1 MFNHI
6 LHRQQT
12 FTYYAEYWNNTVA
25 YNESAGT
32 SLNEDETKLSSFWST
47 PFTRLCLGMKRPANG
62 VTNWIAL
69 KYPASSLRDVIG
81 DGSFRP
87 TNLSVT
93 EWKKL
98 LNNSE
103 IQVKSLYVKFPMQSQ
118 WRIVQLRVIPPLCSF
133 GKKKES
139 FINRTR
145 FSNGRQVSGRGVRD
159 KRICSCIY
167 HL

>member
-12 FTYYAEYWNNTVA
+12 FTYDAEYWNDTVA

-47 PFTRLCLGMKRPANG
+47 PFTRLCLGMKHPDNG

-69 KYPASSLRDVIG
+69 DYSASSLRDVIG
-81 DGSFRP
+81 DGTFQP
-87 TNLSVT
+87 TNLSAT
-93 EWKKL
+93 EWKTL

-103 IQVKSLYVKFPMQSQ
+103 IQVKSLYVKFPMLSQ
-118 WRIVQLRVIPPLCSF
+118 
-133 GKKKES
+133 
-139 FINRTR
+139 
-145 FSNGRQVSGRGVRD
+145 
-159 KRICSCIY
+159 
-167 HL
+167 

>member
-1 MFNHI
+1 MTSASNDMFNDIYLWDVIGITKCCNWIRIKIIYLIAVVIFDIQLKCDHKNVFNHI
-6 LHRQQT
+6 LYRQQT
-12 FTYYAEYWNNTVA
+12 FTYDAEYWNDTVA

-69 KYPASSLRDVIG
+69 NYPASSLRDVIG
-81 DGSFRP
+81 DGTFRP

-98 LNNSE
+98 LNNSG
-103 IQVKSLYVKFPMQSQ
+103 IQVKSLYVEFPLLSQ
-118 WRIVQLRVIPPLCSF
+118 
-133 GKKKES
+133 
-139 FINRTR
+139 
-145 FSNGRQVSGRGVRD
+145 
-159 KRICSCIY
+159 
-167 HL
+167 

>member
-1 MFNHI
+1 MRGQLYRGHANATALSSCPVISALSSKSDDPGSSPGRAKALCPWDVRKKKKII

-69 KYPASSLRDVIG
+69 NYPASSLRDVIG
-81 DGSFRP
+81 DGTFRP

-98 LNNSE
+98 LNNSG
-103 IQVKSLYVKFPMQSQ
+103 IQVKSLFVEFPLLSQ
-118 WRIVQLRVIPPLCSF
+118 
-133 GKKKES
+133 
-139 FINRTR
+139 
-145 FSNGRQVSGRGVRD
+145 
-159 KRICSCIY
+159 
-167 HL
+167 

>member
-47 PFTRLCLGMKRPANG
+47 PFTRLCLGMKHPANG

-69 KYPASSLRDVIG
+69 NYSASSLRDVIG
-81 DGSFRP
+81 DGTFRP

-98 LNNSE
+98 LNNSG
-103 IQVKSLYVKFPMQSQ
+103 IQVKSLYVEFPSYAKSVTQSL
-118 WRIVQLRVIPPLCSF
+118 IKSNPSPLVLEE
-133 GKKKES
+133 K
-139 FINRTR
+139 
-145 FSNGRQVSGRGVRD
+145 
-159 KRICSCIY
+159 KRIIY
-167 HL
+167 KQDTFL